1 MSDESPSLRDAWEVE
16 AERWLAWARQPGHD
30 SYWRFHREAFLA
42 GLPAPPATVLDIG
55 CGEGRLARDLRSL
68 GYEVTGVDGSATL
81 IAAARAADPEGD
93 YHVADAADLPFP
105 DASFDLAA
113 AFMSP
118 QDLDDLDGALHEA
131 ARVLVPSGHLRAAL
145 VHPINSA
152 GAFASRE
159 PDAAFEIRGSYFAER
174 RYADTVERDGLTM
187 TFTSVHRPLERV
199 VQAVL
204 ATGLLIDHL
213 AEVPELSEPPGA
225 RWRRVPLFLHLGA
238 VKPG

>member
-1 MSDESPSLRDAWEVE
+1 MSDESQSLRDAWEAE
-16 AERWLAWARQPGHD
+16 AGNWLAWARQPGHD
-30 SYWRFHREAFLA
+30 SYWRFHRDAFLA
-42 GLPAPPATVLDIG
+42 GLPLPPGMVLDVG

-68 GYEVTGVDGSATL
+68 GYEVIGVDGSATL
-81 IAAARAADPEGD
+81 VAAAREADPEGD
-93 YHVADAADLPFP
+93 YRVVDAAHLPFP
-105 DASFDLAA
+105 DASFDLVA

-118 QDLDDLDGALHEA
+118 QDLDDLDGAMREA
-131 ARVLVPSGHLRAAL
+131 ARVLVPDGRLRAAL

-159 PDAAFEIRGSYFAER
+159 PDAVFEVRGSYFDEQ
-174 RYADTVERDGLTM
+174 RYADTIERDGLTM

-199 VQAVL
+199 ARAIL
-204 ATGLLIDHL
+204 AAGLLIDHV
-213 AEVPELSEPPGA
+213 AEVPELSEPAGH